1 MTTLLSYLVI
11 VFGYMAPLI
20 FILAIAY
27 RIWSWKRLP
36 TGFSWGVF
44 PQPTRWTVTS
54 VIWKAFA
61 WPTLFKAD
69 TLLWIGAM
77 CFHIGLLLLF
87 VGHLGNFVDM
97 LSFTEKLGI
106 TSDTA
111 YQIGVYAGIVAGIVL
126 LFFISR
132 RIFATK
138 TEQLSSFADHF
149 WLWFLLVVVGVG
161 IYARLFDEVSSE
173 VVREFATSI
182 ITLSPILP
190 PENLWFLIH
199 TLLAEIFIIYSIAG
213 KPMHLV
219 GQFFTQYILVSEK
232 R

>member
-1 MTTLLSYLVI
+1 MTTLLSYLII
-11 VFGYMAPLI
+11 VFGYISILV
-20 FILAIAY
+20 FILGIAY

-36 TGFSWGVF
+36 TGFSWGIF
-44 PQPTRWTVTS
+44 PKPTKWTVTS
-54 VIWKAFA
+54 VLWKAFA
-61 WPTLFKAD
+61 WPTLLKGD
-69 TLLWIGAM
+69 RLLWIVAM
-77 CFHIGLLLLF
+77 CFHIGLLFLL
-87 VGHLGNFVDM
+87 VGHFGNFVDIVS
-97 LSFTEKLGI
+97 LAGNIGI
-106 TSDTA
+106 PSQAA
-111 YQIGVYAGIVAGIVL
+111 YQIGVYAGIVAGIALL
-126 LFFISR
+126 LFIFR
-132 RIFATK
+132 RMVARK

-173 VVREFATSI
+173 AARKFAMSVVTIR
-182 ITLSPILP
+182 PVLP

-199 TLLAEIFIIYSIAG
+199 ILIAELFIIYSIAG